1 MQRSVT
7 SCALATLLAAAAAG
21 PAQAQTPPS
30 QPIPEVQAMATGEV
44 TSAPDRATIV
54 FGVETRGATAGEASQ
69 QNATKQ
75 QAVIAAL
82 RAAGIPQERIAT
94 ISYTINPEMEYDEG
108 RRTSRVVA
116 YAARNLVR
124 VDVRDI
130 AQMGRLIDAAVRAGS
145 NGVSSL
151 TFDSSRREE
160 LRREALQMAMRKAC
174 AEASVMAS
182 AAGGSLG
189 PLLQASTNDVRPYQ
203 PQPMM
208 REMAMA
214 QAADTPITPGEMEI
228 GVTVQTRW
236 TFVPAGITPP
246 AGVPGCA

>member
-1 MQRSVT
+1 MPRSVT
-7 SCALATLLAAAAAG
+7 PYALFALLSAAVAVPAAA
-21 PAQAQTPPS
+21 QAPTQPP
-30 QPIPEVQAMATGEV
+30 PEVQAMAMGEV
-44 TSAPDRATIV
+44 TAAPDRATIV
-54 FGVETRGATAGEASQ
+54 FGVETRAATAGEASQ

-82 RAAGIPQERIAT
+82 RSAGIPQERIAT

-116 YAARNLVR
+116 YVARNLVR

-130 AQMGRLIDAAVRAGS
+130 SRMGALIDAAVRAGA

-151 TFDSSRREE
+151 QFDSSRRDE
-160 LRREALQMAMRKAC
+160 LRREALQSAMRKAC
-174 AEASVMAS
+174 VEASVMAQ

-189 PLLQASTNDVRPYQ
+189 PLLQASTSDARPY
-203 PQPMM
+203 PQPVPVM

-214 QAADTPITPGEMEI
+214 QADTPITPGEMEI

-236 TFVPAGITPP
+236 LFVPAGVTPP
-246 AGVPGCA
+246 PGAPSCR